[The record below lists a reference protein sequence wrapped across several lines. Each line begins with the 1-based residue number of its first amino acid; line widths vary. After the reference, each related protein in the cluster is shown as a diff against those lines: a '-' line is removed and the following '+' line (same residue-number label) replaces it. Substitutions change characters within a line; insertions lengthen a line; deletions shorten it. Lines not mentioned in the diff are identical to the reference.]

1 MAGKELI
8 SEIVDKSSVKKDLS
22 ELSEMLSGIDSQIK
36 NMAQVSISGRKNG
49 SDFKATAEKMQQ
61 EIAKTETLLQNLE
74 KAIADKEAALV
85 KLNDQVAKSSDAKIK
100 KLESDQRREKKIND
114 DAINDYKQLS
124 AAYNDAALRAKNYAL
139 TLGMSHPV
147 TLQAIQDANGM
158 GETLKK
164 LDASVGQHQRNVG
177 NYASGWTSFNNVI
190 RETPNF
196 AISAQTG
203 IQALSNNIPMFAD
216 EIKKAR
222 TEGKSWTGILKELG
236 ANLFSFGGI
245 ATIATIALTA
255 LPKILSEMSNSAD
268 NAAKAMERKAKAVG
282 VAKGEIEKLNEI
294 SEKYNESLSS
304 NNLSAERE
312 ITNLRILEKVALDTS
327 KSLNVREG
335 AVKKIQELYPAYL
348 NNLTQDEVL
357 SGKAASAIN
366 EITNALYKKA
376 IAEAAAS
383 RSAETAKSLLD
394 LRKEEAD
401 LLKKEQDAREKLA
414 KEKNTTK
421 GLILGGSTT
430 GVTGKEVT
438 EYDKLF
444 DKLLKV
450 KNRIEENRA
459 AQILFGRDIQ
469 FYNDEAAKLYDQY
482 VKLEETKTTTT
493 ATGVT
498 KGKELKDDERKFL
511 YEINKMILEDT
522 AKTLEQIAKDTENS
536 YEVRATALQELY
548 KKQNEIAILTKN
560 FELGT
565 AKITATE
572 KLRINTEYSL
582 KVVDNEGK
590 MLTSLNELHKE
601 HQKQLRDEQKKADDE
616 AKKQREEDVESG
628 MKEVASRVLRD
639 QEQMN
644 QALIDLNRA
653 YINGEFKSYE
663 DFEKEKERIT
673 LEYTQKGIQH
683 QIDAAKKLIASKKL
697 NADQEQKYLTE
708 IAELE
713 KKLIDA
719 GIAYNKKKGDETE
732 KDGEKRKAKLVKD
745 LTEIQQMVSNMT
757 QAITDVA
764 SVGFEKKK
772 VELEEERTMIEKNN
786 AAEVKRINDST
797 LSEEEKANR
806 LKILEAD
813 KQVKLEANERK
824 NRQLQYEK
832 AKFERAINIGN
843 IIAGTALAVVK
854 ALPNIPLAVTV
865 GLLGAAQLYKAIATP
880 LPKFEKGT
888 DSSPEG
894 WAITDEKGAEKY
906 IEPDGTT
913 YMGSDK
919 GPTLR
924 YLKRGTK
931 IIPHNEVNRM
941 MMNNM
946 IARTASALDRP
957 DMSAKKLD
965 ELKEATIWS
974 TARIEKAI
982 SKQKGT
988 VVIVNNNSGF
998 HARITENINA

>member
-22 ELSEMLSGIDSQIK
+22 ELSEQLAGIDAQIK
-36 NMAQVSISGRKNG
+36 NMSQVSIAGRKPG
-49 SDFKATAEKMQQ
+49 ADFKNTAEKMQQ
-61 EIAKTETLLQNLE
+61 EIVKTEILLQKLE
-74 KAIADKEAALV
+74 KTIADKEAALV

-255 LPKILSEMSNSAD
+255 IPKIVAAMGSEMEKNSKKFKSFTEVQQEATKSIMEEKIQLEALLVVSRDENKTKEERSAAVRKINDIMPDYLGDITLEGINTKDTTDKINGYIEQLSKKALAQAYITKIQNLYSKMIDVENSSIQD
-268 NAAKAMERKAKAVG
+268 NIKWYQQLWVVIKNGGNPAQMNIDMITKGVEERAKSKKAVEDEMKALKLKFDEDLKNGEAILDLDKKEKEEKKKKTKDIKEEERK
-282 VAKGEIEKLNEI
+282 
-294 SEKYNESLSS
+294 
-304 NNLSAERE
+304 
-312 ITNLRILEKVALDTS
+312 
-327 KSLNVREG
+327 
-335 AVKKIQELYPAYL
+335 
-348 NNLTQDEVL
+348 
-357 SGKAASAIN
+357 IN
-366 EITNALYKKA
+366 
-376 IAEAAAS
+376 
-383 RSAETAKSLLD
+383 
-394 LRKEEAD
+394 
-401 LLKKEQDAREKLA
+401 
-414 KEKNTTK
+414 
-421 GLILGGSTT
+421 
-430 GVTGKEVT
+430 
-438 EYDKLF
+438 F
-444 DKLLKV
+444 
-450 KNRIEENRA
+450 
-459 AQILFGRDIQ
+459 
-469 FYNDEAAKLYDQY
+469 
-482 VKLEETKTTTT
+482 
-493 ATGVT
+493 
-498 KGKELKDDERKFL
+498 
-511 YEINKMILEDT
+511 EINKMILEDT

-548 KKQNEIAILTKN
+548 KKQNEIATLTKN

-582 KVVDNEGK
+582 KIVDNEGK

-732 KDGEKRKAKLVKD
+732 KDGEKRKAKLIKD

-894 WAITDEKGAEKY
+894 WAITDEKGPEMY
-906 IEPDGTT
+906 IEPGGKT
-913 YMGSDK
+913 YMGSSG

-924 YLKRGTK
+924 HLKRGTK
-931 IIPHNEVNRM
+931 IIPHDEVNRL

-998 HARITENINA
+998 HARITQNINA